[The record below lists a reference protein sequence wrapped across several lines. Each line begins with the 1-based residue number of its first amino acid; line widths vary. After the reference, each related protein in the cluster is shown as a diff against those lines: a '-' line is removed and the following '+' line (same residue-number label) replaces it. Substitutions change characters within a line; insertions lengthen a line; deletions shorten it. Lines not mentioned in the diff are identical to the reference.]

1 MYESSYALSGPAD
14 LEACERRVLEDVFR
28 EA

>member
-14 LEACERRVLEDVFR
+14 MVACERQVLEDIFK
-28 EA
+28 EG

>member
-14 LEACERRVLEDVFR
+14 MAACDQQVLEDVFR
-28 EA
+28 EG

>member
-14 LEACERRVLEDVFR
+14 MAACERQVLEDIFK
-28 EA
+28 EG